1 VNHAS
6 RGLQSGKAFARKL
19 GHQPGKFA
27 NMDTSPQRFPK
38 CYQRL
43 RNSSQRTAKVPAIA
57 FNWISALAVP
67 LWHPVAAWI
76 IGLFGVLLFKI
87 SSP

>member
-43 RNSSQRTAKVPAIA
+43 RNSSQRTPEM
-57 FNWISALAVP
+57 
-67 LWHPVAAWI
+67 AAQK
-76 IGLFGVLLFKI
+76 GMDEMSEKFREMG
-87 SSP
+87 SSIYLKS